1 MASALP
7 FRGRTQTAIINAQPN
22 DASTSSNGLF
32 QDPDRAR
39 FFLQS
44 DDPKDDEPGL
54 PLTSIEQF
62 LGGHRDGNFPTEK
75 TARRL
80 QTYESEFLMNRTA
93 ATQR

>member
-54 PLTSIEQF
+54 
-62 LGGHRDGNFPTEK
+62 GGHRDGNFPTEK